1 MTELHKPDVRKA
13 NICPPCP
20 PTATAWE
27 KCVYWLG
34 IGLGSGLPKRAAGT
48 WGTVGGLIVAIPMLW
63 LGFWG
68 FLAVTIVGCLV
79 GSYICGK
86 TSDLMGVH
94 DDPHIVFD
102 EWVGMWIALLW
113 VSYKAFPNF
122 GDLASYIIIAY
133 IPSYNANHL
142 INVFLEDFLTMLVLP
157 FVLFRFFDIIKPFPI
172 KWVDKNVSGGF
183 GILIDDLLAG
193 IMALILYIL
202 SIYFIIIFF
211 TID

>member
-1 MTELHKPDVRKA
+1 MTPHKPDVRKA

-20 PTATAWE
+20 TTATTWE
-27 KCVYWLG
+27 KLIYWLG

-48 WGTVGGLIVAIPMLW
+48 WGTVGGLVIAIPMLW

-68 FLAVTIVGCLV
+68 FLAVTVIGCLI

-102 EWVGMWIALLW
+102 EWVGMWISLLPLKYCYQFNPLG
-113 VSYKAFPNF
+113 VMNYYKMDTWFGLWQWFHLLIAF
-122 GDLASYIIIAY
+122 G
-133 IPSYNANHL
+133 
-142 INVFLEDFLTMLVLP
+142 
-157 FVLFRFFDIIKPFPI
+157 LFRFFDIIKPFPI

-183 GILIDDLLAG
+183 GILIDDVLAG
-193 IMALILYIL
+193 IM
-202 SIYFIIIFF
+202 SIIILIIIILFISGF
-211 TID
+211 